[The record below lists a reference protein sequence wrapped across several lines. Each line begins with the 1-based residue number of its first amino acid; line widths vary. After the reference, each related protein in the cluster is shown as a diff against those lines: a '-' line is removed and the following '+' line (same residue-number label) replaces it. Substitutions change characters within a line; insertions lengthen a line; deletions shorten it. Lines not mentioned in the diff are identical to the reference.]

1 MLNFAQIFIKMNRQK
16 VALILLILLVI
27 SGILYMWPSLPF
39 NQKEL
44 RFPDII
50 SGPDANTNIVSGQ
63 KFSLSLN
70 ETKLSSQ
77 DSIII
82 SLNNKRLHKISDQ
95 YSYELETT
103 GMPLGYHLINVE
115 VYRGSKNKKV
125 ELPFIIVSDIQPV
138 PAIHT
143 ISKTITRDTNSYTQ
157 GFEIADGIL
166 YESGGQIGRSLIR
179 KVNPKTGAVIKSV
192 ETDKNLFAE
201 GLTVLND
208 KVYQLTWQNGVC
220 LIYDKDLNLI
230 KKTGFKSTNGQGW
243 GLCNN
248 GKSLIVSDG
257 SNKLSFLNPE
267 TLEIEKV
274 ISVYA
279 GSKEVVNLNELEFVN
294 GFIYANIFMTDQIAK
309 IEAATGKVISVAVIS
324 NLDKGNPTTG
334 DVLNGIAWN
343 AASKN
348 FLITGKSWGKI
359 YEASF

>member
-1 MLNFAQIFIKMNRQK
+1 MNRQK
-16 VALILLILLVI
+16 VALILLILLVV
-27 SGILYMWPSLPF
+27 SGILYIWPSLPF

-50 SGPDANTNIVSGQ
+50 SSPDANSNIVSGQ

-82 SLNNKRLHKISDQ
+82 SLNNKRLHKISNQ

-103 GMPLGYHLINVE
+103 GMPLGYHVIDVE

-143 ISKTITRDTNSYTQ
+143 IMKTINRDTNSYTQ

-166 YESGGQIGRSLIR
+166 FESGGQIGRSLIR

-230 KKTGFKSTNGQGW
+230 KKTGFKSTNNGEGW
-243 GLCNN
+243 GLCND
-248 GKSLIVSDG
+248 GKSLILSDG
-257 SNKLSFLNPE
+257 SNKLSFLNSV
-267 TLEIEKV
+267 TLEVEKI
-274 ISVYA
+274 ISVFA
-279 GSKEVVNLNELEFVN
+279 GSKEVNLLNELEYVD
-294 GFIYANIFMTDQIAK
+294 GFIYANIYTTDQIAK
-309 IEAATGKVISVAVIS
+309 IDASTGKVMSVAIIS
-324 NLDKGNPTTG
+324 GLDKANPKG

-343 AASKN
+343 SASKN

>member
-1 MLNFAQIFIKMNRQK
+1 MNRQK
-16 VALILLILLVI
+16 IALIILFFLAI
-27 SGILYMWPSLPF
+27 SGILYIWPSLPF

-50 SGPDANTNIVSGQ
+50 SSPDANTSIASGQ
-63 KFSLSLN
+63 IFSLVLN
-70 ETKLSSQ
+70 EEKLSNQ
-77 DSIII
+77 DSVII
-82 SLNNKRLHKISDQ
+82 SLDKKRLHKINSQ
-95 YSYELETT
+95 YTYELDTK
-103 GMPLGYHLINVE
+103 GLSLGNHMIGVE
-115 VYRGSKNKKV
+115 VFRGNKNKKI
-125 ELPFIIVSDIQPV
+125 ELPFIVVSDIQPV

-143 ISKTITRDTNSYTQ
+143 ITKTISRDTNSYTQ

-192 ETDKNLFAE
+192 ETSKELFAE

-208 KVYQLTWQNGVC
+208 KVYQLTWQNRVC

-230 KKTGFKSTNGQGW
+230 KKTSFKSSNGEGW
-243 GLCNN
+243 GLCND

-257 SNKLSFLNPE
+257 SNKLSYLNPE
-267 TLEIEKV
+267 TLEIEKEV
-274 ISVYA
+274 SVYA
-279 GSKEVVNLNELEFVN
+279 GPKEVTLLNELEYVN
-294 GFIYANIFMTDQIAK
+294 GFIYANIYTTDQIAK
-309 IEAATGKVISVAVIS
+309 IEATTGKVISVANIT
-324 NLDKGNPTTG
+324 NLDKANPKG

-343 AASKN
+343 PTSKN

>member
-1 MLNFAQIFIKMNRQK
+1 MNRQK

-27 SGILYMWPSLPF
+27 SGIFYIWPSLPF

-50 SGPDANTNIVSGQ
+50 SSPDANANIAVGQ
-63 KFSLSLN
+63 KLTIKLN
-70 ETKLSSQ
+70 ETKLSDQ

-82 SLNNKRLHKISDQ
+82 SLDKTRIHKINDQ

-103 GMPLGYHLINVE
+103 GMPLGHHLIDVE
-115 VYRGSKNKKV
+115 VFRGSKNKKV
-125 ELPFIIVSDIQPV
+125 ELPFFIVSDIQPV
-138 PAIHT
+138 PAIHSITKT
-143 ISKTITRDTNSYTQ
+143 ISRDTNSYTQ
-157 GFEIADGIL
+157 GFELADGIL

-179 KVNPKTGAVIKSV
+179 KVNPKTGIVIKSV
-192 ETDKNLFAE
+192 DTDKSLFAE
-201 GLTVLND
+201 GLTILND

-230 KKTGFKSTNGQGW
+230 KKTSFKSSNGEGW
-243 GLCNN
+243 GLCND

-257 SNKLSFLNPE
+257 SNKLSYLNPE
-267 TLEIEKV
+267 TLEIEKKV
-274 ISVYA
+274 SVYA
-279 GSKEVVNLNELEFVN
+279 GPKEVTLLNELEYVN
-294 GFIYANIFMTDQIAK
+294 GFIYANIYTTDQIAK
-309 IEAATGKVISVAVIS
+309 IEATTGKVISVANIT
-324 NLDKGNPTTG
+324 NLDKANPKG

-343 AASKN
+343 PASKN